1 MLKSETGSGKTLAY
15 LLPIIN
21 DLAQSTPRVT
31 REHGTLAIVLAPTRE
46 LSVQVRAA
54 HILLHITAINC
65 LCCYIRYDVFCT
77 LL

>member
-21 DLAQSTPRVT
+21 DLAQRTPRVT

-54 HILLHITAINC
+54 LFFLHVM
-65 LCCYIRYDVFCT
+65 L
-77 LL
+77 